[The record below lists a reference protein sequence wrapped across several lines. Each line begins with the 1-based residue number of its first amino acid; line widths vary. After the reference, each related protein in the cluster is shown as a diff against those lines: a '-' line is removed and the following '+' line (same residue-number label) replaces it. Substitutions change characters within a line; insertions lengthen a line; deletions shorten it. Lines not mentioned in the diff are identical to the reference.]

1 MNALRKI
8 TKRAKLSKK
17 LILLSLV
24 LKGLL
29 GIIYVFESIYFGKV
43 LDATLTTLE
52 NVKSTIIIIIITL
65 SEYGIEII
73 NTYALS
79 RNVESGLY
87 NLRNSLSKKICHLKF
102 QLFNEKSTGDILSR
116 TMGDLNGVETFWSE
130 TFIDMYQSLFT
141 FFTGLVVCLS
151 ISVKLTI
158 VGFIFIPISSYIAYK
173 NSKNIEKSTYSSR
186 EALGKINELAYN
198 ILTGMM
204 TLKSFTLEHIMKKK
218 FYKISSNYIE
228 TEKKLGKD
236 TFKISILATSISYI
250 PEIVV
255 TLVAGIMALNK
266 VLTSGE
272 YLTFAFTFGMVS
284 GVLYRSQDYLIQVRS
299 AEAMASRVLEIYD
312 FEEENL
318 GKVEESTLKNEVM
331 ISIRNLG
338 FSYENNKV
346 LDHINM
352 DIRKYEK
359 IAIVG
364 ESGSGKSTLLNILSG
379 MYEPQEGNVS
389 IAGFNLNE
397 ENISS
402 IRNKIGLVSQETFLF
417 PKSIYDNLLY
427 GNKNATKEQVIKAAK
442 RADIHDFITTLPKKY
457 DTFVGEKGVYLSGG
471 QRQRIAIA
479 CAFLR
484 NPEILIL
491 DEPTSALDA
500 ETERNIQKSLD
511 ELIKDKTAIIVAHR
525 LVTIKNADIIY
536 VLNKGKIV
544 EKGSYE
550 ELVNWLFSFT
560 KNCRGI

>member
-1 MNALRKI
+1 
-8 TKRAKLSKK
+8 
-17 LILLSLV
+17 
-24 LKGLL
+24 
-29 GIIYVFESIYFGKV
+29 
-43 LDATLTTLE
+43 
-52 NVKSTIIIIIITL
+52 
-65 SEYGIEII
+65 
-73 NTYALS
+73 
-79 RNVESGLY
+79 
-87 NLRNSLSKKICHLKF
+87 
-102 QLFNEKSTGDILSR
+102 
-116 TMGDLNGVETFWSE
+116 
-130 TFIDMYQSLFT
+130 
-141 FFTGLVVCLS
+141 
-151 ISVKLTI
+151 
-158 VGFIFIPISSYIAYK
+158 
-173 NSKNIEKSTYSSR
+173 
-186 EALGKINELAYN
+186 
-198 ILTGMM
+198 
-204 TLKSFTLEHIMKKK
+204 
-218 FYKISSNYIE
+218 
-228 TEKKLGKD
+228 
-236 TFKISILATSISYI
+236 
-250 PEIVV
+250 
-255 TLVAGIMALNK
+255 MALNK
-266 VLTSGE
+266 ALTSGE

-346 LDHINM
+346 LDRINM

-397 ENISS
+397 DNISS
-402 IRNKIGLVSQETFLF
+402 IRNKIGLVYQETFLF

-427 GNKNATKEQVIKAAK
+427 GNKNATKEQVIEAAK

-544 EKGSYE
+544 EKGSHE
-550 ELVNWLFSFT
+550 ELVNNKGYYYNLYKKQFEYV
-560 KNCRGI
+560 KEEKEYV

>member
-1 MNALRKI
+1 M
-8 TKRAKLSKK
+8 
-17 LILLSLV
+17 LLSLV

-43 LDATLTTLE
+43 LDATLTTLK
-52 NVKSTIIIIIITL
+52 NVKSTILIIIIITL

-116 TMGDLNGVETFWSE
+116 TMGDLNGVGTFWSE

-186 EALGKINELAYN
+186 EALGKINELAYD
-198 ILTGMM
+198 ILTGIM

-218 FYKISSNYIE
+218 FYKVSSNYIE

-255 TLVAGIMALNK
+255 TLVAGTMALNK

-284 GVLYRSQDYLIQVRS
+284 GVLYRSQNYLIQVRS
-299 AEAMASRVLEIYD
+299 AEAMAIRVLEIYD

-338 FSYENNKV
+338 FSYANNKV

-544 EKGSYE
+544 EKGSHD
-550 ELVNWLFSFT
+550 ELVNNKGYYYNLY
-560 KNCRGI
+560 KKL